1 VEGFSAGLATP
12 LKETTLAVLFRI
24 TDVGDEW
31 IPKKCIHEDSEVWKE
46 GQEEGELVVTLWFA
60 KRKVGPSTARYRVS
74 GGLSA
79 ASLPI
84 RDR

>member
-1 VEGFSAGLATP
+1 MAAEPVRFRPFDSPGVAVEGFSAGLATP

-60 KRKVGPSTARYRVS
+60 EKKGWA
-74 GGLSA
+74 
-79 ASLPI
+79 
-84 RDR
+84 